1 MCELILYLKTALIAE
16 GRSDIF
22 LIYNDVRHM
31 ILFFLVDIATH
42 DMVAQGPESAQL
54 TRGMCKGLDYFS
66 IDSCAYPPPPL
77 PPWLL
82 RAAERWCAC
91 HVM

>member
-31 ILFFLVDIATH
+31 IFFLIDIVVDIVIDLAH
-42 DMVAQGPESAQL
+42 RAQNPRS
-54 TRGMCKGLDYFS
+54 
-66 IDSCAYPPPPL
+66 
-77 PPWLL
+77 
-82 RAAERWCAC
+82 
-91 HVM
+91 